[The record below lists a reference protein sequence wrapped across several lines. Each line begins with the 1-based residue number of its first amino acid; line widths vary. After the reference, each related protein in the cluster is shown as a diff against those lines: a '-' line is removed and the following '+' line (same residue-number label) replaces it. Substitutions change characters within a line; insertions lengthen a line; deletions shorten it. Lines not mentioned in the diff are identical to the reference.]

1 MSETLIFVS
10 VNIRSKT
17 MRIIISLIVFLLTM
31 AGLRAADRINFF
43 HIGLEQGLSQS
54 TVVDIIQDKREN
66 MWIATHNGL
75 NRYDGYDFTVY
86 HHNDADTSSIAS
98 DVIRSLALDESGK
111 YGLEREPDCLY
122 IILNW
127 ISSIIIFVCARG
139 RNSRCWMWLAWR
151 KGICWW
157 LQMPD

>member
-1 MSETLIFVS
+1 
-10 VNIRSKT
+10 

-111 YGLEREPDCLY
+111 IWIGTGAGLSLY
-122 IILNW
+122 NPELD
-127 ISSIIIFVCARG
+127 IFYNYSCV
-139 RNSRCWMWLAWR
+139 
-151 KGICWW
+151 
-157 LQMPD
+157 

>member
-1 MSETLIFVS
+1 
-10 VNIRSKT
+10 
-17 MRIIISLIVFLLTM
+17 MRVIISLIVFLLTM

-75 NRYDGYDFTVY
+75 NRYDGYDLRFIITTMPIRRALPVM
-86 HHNDADTSSIAS
+86 SS
-98 DVIRSLALDESGK
+98 VPWLWMSLEK

>member
-1 MSETLIFVS
+1 
-10 VNIRSKT
+10 

-111 YGLEREPDCLY
+111 IWIGTGAGLSLY
-122 IILNW
+122 NPELD
-127 ISSIIIFVCARG
+127 IFYNYSCVCE
-139 RNSRCWMWLAWR
+139 LAWR

-157 LQMPD
+157 LQMPDCCILTVAAACLTARRFRQNYRK

>member
-1 MSETLIFVS
+1 
-10 VNIRSKT
+10 

-111 YGLEREPDCLY
+111 IWIGTGAGLSLY
-122 IILNW
+122 N
-127 ISSIIIFVCARG
+127 
-139 RNSRCWMWLAWR
+139 
-151 KGICWW
+151 
-157 LQMPD
+157 P